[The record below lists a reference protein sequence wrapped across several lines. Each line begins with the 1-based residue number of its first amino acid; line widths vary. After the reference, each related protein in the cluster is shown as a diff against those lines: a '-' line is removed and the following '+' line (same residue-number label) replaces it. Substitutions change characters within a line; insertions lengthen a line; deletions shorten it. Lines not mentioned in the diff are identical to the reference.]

1 LGLKAVDKVVMQKI
15 NTVKDLDCNGLYS
28 RFINGNQHVIHSPKF
43 AIHIIIM
50 KFTKPERNRKA
61 NWLIAF
67 YLLPFAFCLLPFN
80 AFTQSPKTYTS
91 SEILLQLKKLKV
103 LGSVLYI
110 AAHPDDENNTLLP
123 YLAKEKLYRTAY
135 LSLTR
140 GDGGQ
145 NLIGDE
151 QGIELGLMRT
161 QELLAARRVDGAEQY
176 FTRAYEFG
184 YSKSTDE
191 ALRIWDREKIL
202 SDAVWVIRKYQP
214 DIIINRFPPDS
225 RAGHGHHSASAV
237 IGAEAYEAAADPTR
251 FPEQFKYGVKP
262 WKAKRLLWNSFNFGG
277 NNTTSED
284 QFKIDIGGY
293 NALLGKSYGEL
304 GAEARTMHKCQGEGR
319 PRRRGQ
325 SLEYFSTLSGTTPKN
340 TLMDDVDISWNR
352 IKGGEKIDK
361 AIDAIIA
368 GFNIQDPGASVP
380 ALIKLRFES
389 KWLNDNDAE
398 GWVVQKRKEIE
409 DLIVACSGL
418 FVEAVTTQQFI
429 PGGDSVNVLLNL
441 VNRSV
446 IPISYQ
452 YTNVLRVKTVKPSRV
467 LEYNKYTTDTLR
479 LGFSQ
484 SFMESQPYWLKEE
497 MTSGMFTISNQQMI
511 GQAENDPLSITL
523 SVRLS
528 DGFYLDL
535 QVPIQ
540 YKYNDPTKGDVYKP
554 TFITPRYLMYSNN
567 NLVLFKKGENDS
579 AIIKLQVNAFEKTTR
594 QRAMV
599 NLNGKG
605 FSAVQFDTVF
615 AANIGSTQAYK
626 FKIGNYLKNQNT
638 EKDLLKFSFMPDYDG
653 KKAEFNNGARTIEYD
668 HIPTLRYYYQDMVTV
683 LNIDLKTVGKKIG
696 YINGAGDKVHEA
708 LEAMGYEVKTL
719 EEADVNDDNLKQFDA
734 IVVGIRAYNVYEWLT
749 NKNDIMNRYVENGG
763 NLIVQYLK
771 SNEVGLKRVKV
782 GPYPFVASRTRVTE
796 EDAKVNFLL
805 PEHPAL
811 TYPNKI
817 TEKDFEGWVQERS
830 TYHAEQLDSH
840 FETPLGMN
848 DTGEKESN
856 GSLAIAKYGKGNF
869 VYCSLVFFR
878 QLPAG
883 VPGAYRMLAN
893 LIALPNGK

>member
-1 LGLKAVDKVVMQKI
+1 MK
-15 NTVKDLDCNGLYS
+15 
-28 RFINGNQHVIHSPKF
+28 FINLSTQKRYS
-43 AIHIIIM
+43 
-50 KFTKPERNRKA
+50 
-61 NWLIAF
+61 LL
-67 YLLPFAFCLLPFN
+67 LLPFALYLIPLTGFS
-80 AFTQSPKTYTS
+80 QSPKTYTAS
-91 SEILLQLKKLKV
+91 DILLQLKKLKV

-184 YSKSTDE
+184 YSKSTEE

-214 DIIINRFPPDS
+214 DIIVNRFPPDN

-237 IGAEAYEAAADPTR
+237 IGTEAYAAAADPTR

-262 WKAKRLLWNSFNFGG
+262 WKAKRLLWNSFNFGST
-277 NNTTSED
+277 NTTSED

-325 SLEYFSTLSGTTPKN
+325 SIEYFSTLNGSTPKN
-340 TLMDDVDISWNR
+340 SLMDDVDISWNR
-352 IKGGEKIDK
+352 IKDGEKIQPIIN
-361 AIDAIIA
+361 AIVSSYKME
-368 GFNIQDPGASVP
+368 QPELSVP
-380 ALIKLRFES
+380 ALVKMYQAIKVLPADSWTAIKLQETQEMIEACSALFMEATS
-389 KWLNDNDAE
+389 NQAS
-398 GWVVQKRKEIE
+398 VVQ
-409 DLIVACSGL
+409 
-418 FVEAVTTQQFI
+418 
-429 PGGDSVNVLLNL
+429 GDSLKMSFFLNKRTAVNATLKSLKLEALDSNFTAAIG
-441 VNRSV
+441 VNQNIV
-446 IPISYQ
+446 I
-452 YTNVLRVKTVKPSRV
+452 NKTIPVAADK
-467 LEYNKYTTDTLR
+467 KI
-479 LGFSQ
+479 
-484 SFMESQPYWLKEE
+484 SQPYWLENP
-497 MTSGMFTISNQQMI
+497 MADGIFVVNDQLLI
-511 GQAENDPLSITL
+511 GKAENDPSFEIIII
-523 SVRLS
+523 VNIEGEDFIIKRP
-528 DGFYLDL
+528 
-535 QVPIQ
+535 VQ
-540 YKYNDPTKGDVYKP
+540 YKFTDPTKGDVYQPIPVLPKLEINYVRDNYVSINGASVKAP
-554 TFITPRYLMYSNN
+554 VHFKSNAVDGTSYAINQRYSTSWKNDKTTINYDS
-567 NLVLFKKGENDS
+567 KGNPENYAFS
-579 AIIKLQVNAFEKTTR
+579 IFSPKAKETNTTEEIKLADATGKYVSHTKTIR
-594 QRAMV
+594 
-599 NLNGKG
+599 
-605 FSAVQFDTVF
+605 
-615 AANIGSTQAYK
+615 
-626 FKIGNYLKNQNT
+626 
-638 EKDLLKFSFMPDYDG
+638 
-653 KKAEFNNGARTIEYD
+653 YD
-668 HIPTLRYYYQDMVTV
+668 HIPTITYFAAAKANLVKV
-683 LNIDLKTVGKKIG
+683 DLKTVGKKIG

-708 LEAMGYEVKTL
+708 LEAMGYEVNTL
-719 EEADVNDDNLKQFDA
+719 GEADMNDDNLKQFDA

-749 NKNDIMNRYVENGG
+749 NKNDIMNRYVEKGG

-782 GPYPFVASRTRVTE
+782 GPYPFVASRSRVTE

-805 PEHPAL
+805 PQHPAL

-840 FETPLGMN
+840 FETPFGMN
-848 DTGEKESN
+848 DIGEKESN

-883 VPGAYRMLAN
+883 VPGAYRMMAN
-893 LIALPNGK
+893 LIALKNRE

>member
-1 LGLKAVDKVVMQKI
+1 MQIIKLLI
-15 NTVKDLDCNGLYS
+15 
-28 RFINGNQHVIHSPKF
+28 F
-43 AIHIIIM
+43 ACCS
-50 KFTKPERNRKA
+50 
-61 NWLIAF
+61 
-67 YLLPFAFCLLPFN
+67 LPYAS
-80 AFTQSPKTYTS
+80 FTQSPITYTS

-184 YSKSTDE
+184 YSKSTEE

-214 DIIINRFPPDS
+214 DIIINRFPPDN

-237 IGAEAYEAAADPTR
+237 IGAEAYAAAADPTR
-251 FPEQFKYGVKP
+251 FTEHFKYGVKP

-325 SLEYFSTLSGTTPKN
+325 SIEYFSTLNGTTPKN
-340 TLMDDVDISWNR
+340 SLMDDVDISWNR

-368 GFNIQDPGASVP
+368 GFKIEDPSLSVA
-380 ALIKLRFES
+380 ALVKLQFDIVQLTQEE
-389 KWLNDNDAE
+389 AG
-398 GWVVQKRKEIE
+398 GWMIQKRKEIE

-418 FVEAVTTQQFI
+418 FVEAVTAQQFI
-429 PGGDSVNVLLNL
+429 PSGDTVNVILNL
-441 VNRSV
+441 INRSY
-446 IPISYQ
+446 IPMSFQ
-452 YTNVLRVKTVKPSRV
+452 YTNVARVKPVKPARV
-467 LEYNKYTTDTLR
+467 LENNRMVSDTLR
-479 LGFSQ
+479 IGFSE

-497 MTSGMFTISNQQMI
+497 MTSGMFKISNQEMI
-511 GQAENDPLSITL
+511 GKAENDPITITL
-523 SVRLS
+523 SVKINN
-528 DGFYLDL
+528 GWFMEL
-535 QVPIQ
+535 QVPIK
-540 YKYNDPTKGDVYKP
+540 YKYNDLTKGDMYKP
-554 TFITPRYLMYSNN
+554 TFITPRYLTYSNN
-567 NLVLFKKGENDS
+567 NLVLFKKGGQDS
-579 AIIKLQVNAFEKTTR
+579 ATLKLSVNEFEKTGM
-594 QRAMV
+594 QKAMIH
-599 NLNGKG
+599 LTGKN
-605 FSAVQFDTVF
+605 FMAVQFDSAFT
-615 AANIGSTQAYK
+615 ASNGGTQTYK
-626 FKIGNYLKNQNT
+626 FKISNYLKDQNT
-638 EKDLLKFSFMPDYDG
+638 EKDQMTFSFMPDFNC
-653 KKAEFNNGARTIEYD
+653 KKREFTNGARTIEYD
-668 HIPTLRYYYQDMVTV
+668 HIPTIRYYYQDRVTV

-696 YINGAGDKVHEA
+696 YINGAGDKVHVA

-734 IVVGIRAYNVYEWLT
+734 IVVGVRAHNVYEWLT

-782 GPYPFVASRTRVTE
+782 GPYPFVVSRNRVTE

-805 PEHPAL
+805 PQHPAL

-817 TEKDFEGWVQERS
+817 TERDFEGWVQERS
-830 TYHAEQLDSH
+830 TYQAEQLNSR
-840 FETPLGMN
+840 FETPLGIN

-883 VPGAYRMLAN
+883 VPGAFRIMAN
-893 LIALPNGK
+893 LIALPGGSN